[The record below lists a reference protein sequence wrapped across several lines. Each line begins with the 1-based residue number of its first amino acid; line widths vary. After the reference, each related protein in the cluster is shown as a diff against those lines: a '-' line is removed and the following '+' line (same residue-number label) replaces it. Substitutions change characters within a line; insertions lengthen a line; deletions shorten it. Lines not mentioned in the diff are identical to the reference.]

1 MIHRT
6 TAVALLIGLTAL
18 AVFHVLL
25 ILGVLPADI
34 AWGGRADRSSP
45 SFLVLEI
52 IGLLVIAL
60 FAAVVAAKAG
70 YLKLPGPRRIVDVG
84 VWVVGLYFAL
94 NTVGN
99 LASMSGL
106 ERAIFTPVSLV
117 LSVLAFWLARAKTR
131 AG

>member
-1 MIHRT
+1 M
-6 TAVALLIGLTAL
+6 
-18 AVFHVLL
+18 
-25 ILGVLPADI
+25 
-34 AWGGRADRSSP
+34 
-45 SFLVLEI
+45 
-52 IGLLVIAL
+52 IAL

-84 VWVVGLYFAL
+84 VWVVGVYFAL

-117 LSVLAFWLARAKTR
+117 LSVLAFCLARTKAR